1 MKIDDTI
8 FEQMLLPWTPRDQR
22 RFDRGGGLSVWSR
35 GPAIDPESLLQFAP
49 KARAGVDENRQ
60 KPSVP
65 M

>member
-8 FEQMLLPWTPRDQR
+8 FEQMLLPWSRATSVASTASC
-22 RFDRGGGLSVWSR
+22 GLSVWSR